1 MPRISTRRW
10 RGEPDP
16 PTILVTPGEAA
27 PHDCEWQSAREFERQ
42 RTGRALVGGS
52 SPTLLTSHAHRSA
65 PRVRGATRAA
75 PGSRS
80 WSGVG
85 LALVSQA
92 SQMDA
97 RGSHLNTCILSS
109 EDRIEPQRATLSLQ
123 RPRGATRRAS
133 VHATP
138 LTSGHPSEAQ
148 RCRGLLLH
156 ARSQRA
162 LRTQRL
168 GLSPLGGQSG
178 RGATNSQEFFALHI
192 YS

>member
-1 MPRISTRRW
+1 MPRLSTRRR

-75 PGSRS
+75 LGSRS

-92 SQMDA
+92 SQTDV
-97 RGSHLNTCILSS
+97 RGSHLNACILSS
-109 EDRIEPQRATLSLQ
+109 EDRIEPRRATLFRDREKRLD
-123 RPRGATRRAS
+123 ARAC
-133 VHATP
+133 TCLP
-138 LTSGHPSEAQ
+138 LAY
-148 RCRGLLLH
+148 R
-156 ARSQRA
+156 
-162 LRTQRL
+162 
-168 GLSPLGGQSG
+168 PLGGRLDGGSPLPRRAHISCANGAASLGRQSVWG
-178 RGATNSQEFFALHI
+178 TN
-192 YS
+192 